1 TDDSDSDSDSCPTD
15 PVTNTVTNT
24 TYIENKKVSTDTN
37 RKDLVSSV
45 AKSTPKDEYEPP
57 LEIIHAFNKE
67 RIQPYGTQKELEKR
81 ALRLLHNDPITFA
94 CCVCTEN
101 YYKTDL
107 YGKCSNIFRGKKEK
121 NNKIHTICQKCL
133 VMATLPEHVNLDQ
146 QGRGV
151 RCPTGDCE
159 NLLLMSDVQ
168 DFMEERHK
176 EQLLDRIGSLSFAA
190 ADIPFLIRCQ
200 NCSFPVI
207 ADNGK
212 TYYRCPECKR
222 SNCKNCD
229 REYIDDHEGRTAN
242 KVDEIAVHRC
252 HKCNLQFIKDGGCN
266 KMTCSCGATQCYLC
280 RAKGIDYTHFGE
292 EKACQLFSDGTAI
305 ELNRIEEERRRQG
318 LID

>member
-1 TDDSDSDSDSCPTD
+1 MKQVLRFLLFLILL
-15 PVTNTVTNT
+15 VTIVAECEKDGDCESGEYCESETGNCEVKT
-24 TYIENKKVSTDTN
+24 T
-37 RKDLVSSV
+37 
-45 AKSTPKDEYEPP
+45 STP
-57 LEIIHAFNKE
+57 E
-67 RIQPYGTQKELEKR
+67 RHKR
-81 ALRLLHNDPITFA
+81 KVEMCFHDGHCPSRFRTTVDNSVTFA

-107 YGKCSNIFRGKKEK
+107 YSKCSNIFRGKKEK

-151 RCPTGDCE
+151 KCPTGDCE
-159 NLLLMSDVQ
+159 NLLLMSEVQ

-176 EQLLDRIGSLSFAA
+176 EQLLDRIGSLSLAA
-190 ADIPFLIRCQ
+190 ADIPLLIRCQ

-212 TYYRCPECKR
+212 NYYRCPECKR

-229 REYIDDHEGRTAN
+229 REYIDDHEGRTCQELIQYEKKVKDRAKAAN

-252 HKCNLQFIKDGGCN
+252 HRCNLQFIKDGGCN
-266 KMTCSCGATQCYLC
+266 KMTCSCGATQCYFC
-280 RAKGIDYTHFGE
+280 RAKGIDYKHFGE
-292 EKACQLFSDGTAI
+292 EKAWQLFSDADII
-305 ELNRIEEERRRQG
+305 EQEGIREMKIY
-318 LID
+318 